1 MRIKFKKLFST
12 HLFSAIALLFL
23 IGLIA
28 SGPLKA
34 AEVPEPGQIPT
45 VQEEF
50 DPAQVANPYHTI
62 VGIDFV
68 KPFVCD
74 NLLRIKPREDVVL
87 IDSRPKRPRYDRGHI
102 PTAISIP
109 DSQFDDLTH
118 MLPENKSALLIF
130 HCQNLA

>member
-1 MRIKFKKLFST
+1 MNIKFKNLFST
-12 HLFSAIALLFL
+12 HLFSAIALLFF
-23 IGLIA
+23 IGFIA
-28 SGPLKA
+28 GGPLTA
-34 AEVPEPGQIPT
+34 AEVPEPGQVPT

-62 VGIDFV
+62 VDIDFV
-68 KPFVCD
+68 KPFVCE
-74 NLLRIKPREDVVL
+74 NLLRAEPREDVLL

-102 PTAISIP
+102 PTAVSMP
-109 DSQFDDLTH
+109 DSQFDELVH